1 MSNDYWD
8 GTYETSYEGQQSL
21 EDDILDA
28 GTGKFTYATSDGGTV
43 KQTDNSI
50 NVYYPDSSDPSG
62 HSHQGVSRTGGY
74 YKK

>member
-1 MSNDYWD
+1 MDKSWWD
-8 GTYETSYEGQQSL
+8 GSYETSDEGKQSL

-43 KQTDNSI
+43 KVTPNSI
-50 NVYYPDSSDPSG
+50 NAYFPDPNDPSG
-62 HSHQGVSRTGGY
+62 HSHYGVNSKGQV